1 MDGFTIVKFWLME
14 LIDISLLLV
23 SLGITVHILFGIE
36 NIPFI
41 GNVTSNLIALVGILG
56 GQGLF
61 GLIAIV
67 VMLHSFKR
75 RSTA

>member
-14 LIDISLLLV
+14 LIDIGLLLV
-23 SLGITVHILFGIE
+23 ILGVVVHILFGIE

-75 RSTA
+75 RSAA

>member
-1 MDGFTIVKFWLME
+1 ME
-14 LIDISLLLV
+14 LIDIGLLLV
-23 SLGITVHILFGIE
+23 IMGITVHILFGID
-36 NIPFI
+36 NLPFI
-41 GNVTSNLIALVGILG
+41 GNVTSNLIALADTLG

-67 VMLHSFKR
+67 VMLHSFKQ